1 VCRLSPGTRGRCCA
15 STFDVWCGVVNFSLP
30 ACAPCAVGH
39 GGRYPPSCV
48 AREVRFALPL
58 IILPWIFYC
67 VIVCCVVC
75 AHPHVC
81 ALPKT
86 RVSPCE
92 LHAPAARH
100 GPCAAA
106 RARCARPAC
115 VVRCLEVKQ
124 HNVTPPPCRPKLPVY
139 EHQLNLKLVTSTSV
153 KSLKKPSEN
162 APAGSASGPVFPGAC
177 QVYPSHRLHTST
189 VQGWGHRASPTTI
202 TRPELSAS
210 DVSAAELLA
219 ASRAAEQGRRS
230 RRKVRRKASILPYL
244 TLPRKKR
251 KKERK
256 IVLLVNYI
264 RT

>member
-1 VCRLSPGTRGRCCA
+1 MCPSPCVCP
-15 STFDVWCGVVNFSLP
+15 LP
-30 ACAPCAVGH
+30 
-39 GGRYPPSCV
+39 
-48 AREVRFALPL
+48 E
-58 IILPWIFYC
+58 
-67 VIVCCVVC
+67 
-75 AHPHVC
+75 
-81 ALPKT
+81 T

-153 KSLKKPSEN
+153 KSLKKTSEN
-162 APAGSASGPVFPGAC
+162 TPAGSASGPVFPGAC

-189 VQGWGHRASPTTI
+189 VQVGSPGIPDDNNEARTLCE
-202 TRPELSAS
+202 RRQR
-210 DVSAAELLA
+210 
-219 ASRAAEQGRRS
+219 SRAAGSQQSS
-230 RRKVRRKASILPYL
+230 RARPALPTQSSTEGFHLTLPYL
-244 TLPRKKR
+244 TSKE

-256 IVLLVNYI
+256 KN
-264 RT
+264 RTTSELHSHVMSNENKFPSKNTRVPTKLQFMY

>member
-1 VCRLSPGTRGRCCA
+1 MDC
-15 STFDVWCGVVNFSLP
+15 
-30 ACAPCAVGH
+30 
-39 GGRYPPSCV
+39 
-48 AREVRFALPL
+48 FA
-58 IILPWIFYC
+58 W
-67 VIVCCVVC
+67 CVVC

-153 KSLKKPSEN
+153 KSLEN
-162 APAGSASGPVFPGAC
+162 PVKMHRRARRLDPYSPAHARFIPLTGCTRVLC
-177 QVYPSHRLHTST
+177 R
-189 VQGWGHRASPTTI
+189 WGHRASPTTI